1 MVFHS
6 FFELKFILKTA
17 DIWLLG
23 YKDES
28 SVAVLQHDA
37 GAADQTTDVGG
48 RVRSGPGYHARAR
61 RVDQP
66 RTGRGQIQTP
76 VSGEPEKRGQYKAL
90 CELAVIIW
98 RSPKFFFY

>member
-1 MVFHS
+1 M
-6 FFELKFILKTA
+6 
-17 DIWLLG
+17 LG

-48 RVRSGPGYHARAR
+48 RVRSGPGHHARAR

-66 RTGRGQIQTP
+66 CTGRGQIQTP

-90 CELAVIIW
+90 CELAVIIYGAL
-98 RSPKFFFY
+98 PNFFFIKICFGVNIRY